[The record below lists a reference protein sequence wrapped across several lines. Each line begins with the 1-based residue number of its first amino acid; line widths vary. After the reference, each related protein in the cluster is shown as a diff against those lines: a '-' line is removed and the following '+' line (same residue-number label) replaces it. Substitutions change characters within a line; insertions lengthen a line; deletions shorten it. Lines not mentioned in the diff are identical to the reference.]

1 MTSYIAEACNLA
13 YYVIIKY
20 FHENNVVKLMLL
32 PVDQI
37 KSSEYLKNKLVA
49 LVNPLNVTNWR
60 FRQSDIHKTIA
71 EGQGLQHFREM
82 C

>member
-49 LVNPLNVTNWR
+49 LVNPLNVTN
-60 FRQSDIHKTIA
+60 
-71 EGQGLQHFREM
+71 
-82 C
+82 